1 MDNNGTIDKRN
12 SSGIVS
18 QTYESLQEG
27 LLSVLLRHRWTILG
41 VTVISLLAAFIYIN
55 KATPIYTSSSRI
67 FVEQSGPRI
76 ISEYEGLMTRSNN
89 YLYTQGELIKS
100 TPIVASVADR
110 PKIQRMKSFESID
123 NITIYLKKSLNV
135 NIGRKDDIITVAFDS
150 PYPVEAAEIV
160 NTVVQSY
167 IDYDSTRRRS
177 TVSEVL
183 RILQKEKVKR
193 DKDLTDKFDELLK
206 FTRENGV
213 VSFDGQG
220 GNVVLERLNKLS
232 GALTESQLNA
242 LNTKADYEATKSMQD
257 DPARIKQFASAS
269 SSSGVRVSIND
280 RETQLQAELRSAEIE
295 LKNARYH
302 CTEEHPSVQ
311 AIHAKIDRIQKELDE
326 QAREFADSYIE
337 VMRLRWVTAQERED
351 ELQESFDFQL
361 QQAKDLGIKATEYS
375 VLQSELKRI
384 ERVCD
389 IIDDRIKELNVT
401 EDAGALN
408 ISILEVARPPDSPS
422 KPEKTKYMA
431 MALALGLMLGGGLAV
446 LRDMLDY
453 RLRSADEIS
462 LILGIPVLG
471 VIPTMS
477 GSKNIGLPGKRTW
490 FLFKLVGAGS
500 YRKKIPSESVD
511 IKESSNSL
519 RLEDKRRLNR
529 RRRADYSSVKWIQNI
544 SKKNHGSMNLETS
557 KSEIKNAHKTSTIES
572 GNVRKVSLSDK
583 SDVVRHG
590 QKTHLEPKSIVAE
603 AYRTVRTA
611 IFFGV
616 PKDHAKT
623 ILITS
628 PAPSDGK
635 STVASNLALTMA
647 QAGQK
652 TIILDA
658 DFRKPVQHK
667 IFEMAKRK
675 NGLSDVIAGA
685 VILNEAVQH
694 GPVDGLDIIHC
705 GTDIPNPSE
714 VLNSDSFANLL
725 KELSE
730 KYDRVII
737 DSPPVGPVTD
747 SQILSAICDVTILVL
762 KAEVSTRRQSQHAYE
777 SLQGV
782 GGHVLGAVVN
792 DVSRKHGRYG
802 YYSGYGYSGYG
813 YYGHYG
819 YYGTNKEKK
828 KVKEG

>member
-1 MDNNGTIDKRN
+1 MNNNSAIDKRN
-12 SSGIVS
+12 TSNIVS
-18 QTYESLQEG
+18 QTYDSLQEG
-27 LLSVLLRHRWTILG
+27 LLNVLLRHRWTIFC
-41 VTVISLLAAFIYIN
+41 VTVLSLLAAFIYIL

-100 TPIVASVADR
+100 TPIVASVADEA
-110 PKIQRMKSFESID
+110 KIQRMKTFEDID
-123 NITIYLKKSLNV
+123 NLTIYLKDKLNV
-135 NIGRKDDIITVAFDS
+135 NIGRKDDIITVSFDS

-167 IDYDSTRRRS
+167 IDYHSTRRRS

-183 RILQKEKVKR
+183 KILQKEKVKR
-193 DKDLTDKFDELLK
+193 DKELSDKFDELLK

-232 GALTESQLNA
+232 GALTEAQLNA
-242 LNTKADYEATKSMQD
+242 LNTKADYEATKSMKNE
-257 DPARIKQFASAS
+257 PAKIKQFASAS
-269 SSSGVRVSIND
+269 STSGVRVSIND
-280 RETQLQAELRSAEIE
+280 RETQLQAELRNAEIE

-302 CTEEHPSVQ
+302 CTEEHPSVK

-326 QAREFADSYIE
+326 QAKEFADSYIE
-337 VMRLRWVTAQERED
+337 VMRLRWVASQQRED
-351 ELQESFDFQL
+351 ELQESFDLQL

-408 ISILEVARPPDSPS
+408 ISILEVARPPDNPS
-422 KPEKTKYMA
+422 KPEKSKYMA
-431 MALALGLMLGGGLAV
+431 MALALGLILGGGLAV
-446 LRDMLDY
+446 FRDMMDY

-462 LILGIPVLG
+462 FILGIPVLG
-471 VIPTMS
+471 IIPTMPGGKS
-477 GSKNIGLPGKRTW
+477 VGLPGNRTW
-490 FLFKLVGAGS
+490 FLFKLIGAGS
-500 YRKKIPSESVD
+500 YRKEIASESVGFT
-511 IKESSNSL
+511 KSSASSS
-519 RLEDKRRLNR
+519 REDERSVNR
-529 RRRADYSSVKWIQNI
+529 HKHSDYSSVKWIQNI
-544 SKKNHGSMNLETS
+544 SRKNNGSAHIRASRSKKKRDHRTS
-557 KSEIKNAHKTSTIES
+557 ATES
-572 GNVRKVSLSDK
+572 VNIRKRNVSSSDK
-583 SDVVRHG
+583 PDVVIRG
-590 QKTHLEPKSIVAE
+590 QRAHLEPKSIVAE

-616 PKDHAKT
+616 PKDQAKT
-623 ILITS
+623 ILVTS
-628 PAPSDGK
+628 PAPGDGK
-635 STVASNLALTMA
+635 STVASNLAVTMA

-652 TIILDA
+652 TVLLDA
-658 DFRKPVQHK
+658 DFRKPMQHK
-667 IFEMAKRK
+667 IFEIASRK
-675 NGLSDVIAGA
+675 NGLSDAVAGA
-685 VILNEAVQH
+685 ISLDEAIQH

-714 VLNSDSFANLL
+714 VLNSDSFVNLL
-725 KELSE
+725 RELSGR
-730 KYDRVII
+730 YDRVVV
-737 DSPPVGPVTD
+737 DSPPVGPVAD

-762 KAEVSTRRQSQHAYE
+762 RAEVSTRKHSQQAYE
-777 SLQGV
+777 NLQSV

-792 DVSRKHGRYG
+792 DVRPRKGR
-802 YYSGYGYSGYG
+802 YGYSGYG
-813 YYGHYG
+813 YYQNYG
-819 YYGTNKEKK
+819 YYNKDM
-828 KVKEG
+828 KEVS